1 MRALLPGARM
11 DTSGIGRR
19 IAYWRERRGF
29 TQTDFGQLMGQTRR
43 WVQDIEGG
51 KRQQDP
57 RLSVLVRAADV
68 LRIPLEQLLSDRPPK
83 PPAGSTPPMEALGVI
98 DALYSPASDA
108 EPPPLAVLQR
118 RLVYCCEAFQA
129 CHYATLARELPALIT
144 AANQTAHSAPAGA
157 QSEAQAL
164 LSRVYQLVTSYLHKY
179 GEATAIQAAL
189 AADRA
194 LVTAERSGDPV
205 QIGAA
210 ARRVAKSLVYQQ
222 RPETAVEFATSAARR
237 LEDGLVE
244 RGPLGLSTL
253 GMLYLSAALAA
264 SSQERTTARVRA
276 AAEYVDEA
284 GEVADRQGGDR
295 DEDYTM
301 FGPTNVVLHRV
312 DMLIRFEDGW
322 SALEAADSLA
332 PDAVAAM
339 SRERQAGHQV
349 AVARASLLT
358 RRKDDAAVALLEADR
373 LAPEEVRG
381 RPDTVNLV
389 KDVVGATASPSV
401 SLRAL
406 AERCGLRA

>member
-1 MRALLPGARM
+1 M
-11 DTSGIGRR
+11 DTGIGRR
-19 IAYWRERRGF
+19 IAYWRDRRGF
-29 TQTDFGQLMGQTRR
+29 TQTDFGQLMGQTKR

-57 RLSVLVRAADV
+57 RLSVLVRAAEV
-68 LRIPLEQLLSDRPPK
+68 LRIPLEQLLSDSPPP
-83 PPAGSTPPMEALGVI
+83 PPAGSSPPAETLDVI
-98 DALYSPASDA
+98 DALYQPAADTD
-108 EPPPLAVLQR
+108 PPPLPVLQR
-118 RLVYCCEAFQA
+118 RLVYCCGAFQA
-129 CHYATLARELPALIT
+129 CHYTTLARELPALIVGASQ
-144 AANQTAHSAPAGA
+144 AAHAAPVSG
-157 QSEAQAL
+157 QSEAQAV

-194 LVTAERSGDPV
+194 LVAAERSGHPV

-210 ARRVAKSLVYQQ
+210 ARRVAKSLVYQK
-222 RPETAVEFATSAARR
+222 RPETAVQFATAAARR
-237 LEDGLVE
+237 LEGELVE

-276 AAEYVDEA
+276 AADYVDEA

-301 FGPTNVVLHRV
+301 FGPTNVMLHRV

-322 SALEAADSLA
+322 SALEAADDLDPEALASL
-332 PDAVAAM
+332 
-339 SRERQAGHQV
+339 SRERQAGHYV
-349 AVARASLLT
+349 AMARASLLT
-358 RRKDDAAVALLEADR
+358 RRKDAAATALLEADR

-381 RPDTVNLV
+381 TPATVNLV
-389 KDVVGATASPSV
+389 KDVVGATAAPSGE
-401 SLRAL
+401 LRVL

>member
-1 MRALLPGARM
+1 M

-57 RLSVLVRAADV
+57 RLSVLVRAAEV
-68 LRIPLEQLLSDRPPK
+68 LRIPMEQLLTDSPPV
-83 PPAGSTPPMEALGVI
+83 PPAGNAPPVEAFGVI
-98 DALYSPASDA
+98 DALYGPAPAAD
-108 EPPPLAVLQR
+108 PPALAVLQR

-129 CHYATLARELPALIT
+129 CHYATLARELPGLIVGAGQ
-144 AANQTAHSAPAGA
+144 AAHAAPAGA
-157 QSEAQAL
+157 GSDAQAL

-179 GEATAIQAAL
+179 GSATAIQAAL

-194 LVTAERSGDPV
+194 LVAAEQSGDPV

-222 RPETAVEFATSAARR
+222 RPQAAVEFATAAAQR
-237 LEDGLVE
+237 LSDGLID
-244 RGPLGLSTL
+244 RGALGLSTL

-276 AAEYVDEA
+276 ATDYVDEA
-284 GEVADRQGGDR
+284 GDVADRQGGDR
-295 DEDYTM
+295 NEDWTM
-301 FGPTNVVLHRV
+301 FGPTNVGLHRV

-322 SALEAADSLA
+322 SALEAADALA
-332 PDAVAAM
+332 PEALAGLT
-339 SRERQAGHQV
+339 RERQAGHHV
-349 AVARASLLT
+349 AMARASLLT
-358 RRKDDAAVALLEADR
+358 RRKDAAATELLEADR
-373 LAPEEVRG
+373 LAPEEVEG

-389 KDVVGATASPSV
+389 KDVVGATASPGSE
-401 SLRAL
+401 LRAL

>member
-1 MRALLPGARM
+1 M
-11 DTSGIGRR
+11 DTGIGRR
-19 IAYWRERRGF
+19 IAYWRDRRGF
-29 TQTDFGQLMGQTRR
+29 TQTDFGQLMGQTKR

-57 RLSVLVRAADV
+57 RLSVLVRAAEV
-68 LRIPLEQLLSDRPPK
+68 LRIPLEQLLTDS
-83 PPAGSTPPMEALGVI
+83 PPAPPVGSGPPAEALGVI
-98 DALYSPASDA
+98 DALYHPAADTD
-108 EPPPLAVLQR
+108 PPPLPVLQR

-129 CHYATLARELPALIT
+129 CHYKTLARELPALIVGAGQ
-144 AANQTAHSAPAGA
+144 AAHAAPVGA
-157 QSEAQAL
+157 QSEAQAV

-179 GEATAIQAAL
+179 GQATAIQAAL

-194 LVTAERSGDPV
+194 LVAAERSGNPV

-222 RPETAVEFATSAARR
+222 RPETAVEFATAAARR
-237 LEDGLVE
+237 LEGGLVE
-244 RGPLGLSTL
+244 QGPLGLSTL

-264 SSQERTTARVRA
+264 SSQDRTTSRVRA
-276 AAEYVDEA
+276 ATDYVDEA

-301 FGPTNVVLHRV
+301 FGPTNVGLHRV

-322 SALEAADSLA
+322 SALEAADDLDAEALA
-332 PDAVAAM
+332 GL

-349 AVARASLLT
+349 AMARASLLT
-358 RRKDDAAVALLEADR
+358 RRKDAAASALLKADR

-381 RPDTVNLV
+381 TPATVNLV
-389 KDVVGATASPSV
+389 KDVVGATAAPSGE
-401 SLRAL
+401 LRAL
-406 AERCGLRA
+406 AGRCGLRA

>member
-1 MRALLPGARM
+1 M

-57 RLSVLVRAADV
+57 RLSVLVRAAEV
-68 LRIPLEQLLSDRPPK
+68 LRVPLEQLLSDSPPPPPTGSG
-83 PPAGSTPPMEALGVI
+83 PPAEALAVI
-98 DALYSPASDA
+98 DALYHPAVDIG
-108 EPPPLAVLQR
+108 PPPLPVLQR

-129 CHYATLARELPALIT
+129 CHYATLARELPALIVGST
-144 AANQTAHSAPAGA
+144 QAAHAAPVGA
-157 QSEAQAL
+157 QADAQAV

-179 GEATAIQAAL
+179 GQATAIQAAL

-194 LVTAERSGDPV
+194 LAAAERSGNPV
-205 QIGAA
+205 QLGAA

-222 RPETAVEFATSAARR
+222 RPETAVEFATAAARR
-237 LEDGLVE
+237 LEGDLVE
-244 RGPLGLSTL
+244 QGPLGLSTL

-264 SSQERTTARVRA
+264 SSQDRTTARVRA
-276 AAEYVDEA
+276 ATDYVDEA
-284 GEVADRQGGDR
+284 GDVAARQGGDR

-301 FGPTNVVLHRV
+301 FGPTNVALHRI

-322 SALEAADSLA
+322 SALEAADGLGA
-332 PDAVAAM
+332 EAIAGL
-339 SRERQAGHQV
+339 SRERQAGHRV
-349 AVARASLLT
+349 AMARASLLT
-358 RRKDDAAVALLEADR
+358 RRKDDAAAALVEADR

-381 RPDTVNLV
+381 TPATVNLV
-389 KDVVGATASPSV
+389 KDVVGATPAPSGE
-401 SLRAL
+401 LRAL
-406 AERCGLRA
+406 AQRCGLRA